1 MTKQEICRRIIDDM
15 LEYGLLN
22 EADAYD
28 IPSLRKEAEQIISSR
43 LEDYVLVYRT
53 GILED
58 Q

>member
-1 MTKQEICRRIIDDM
+1 MTKQEICRRIIEDM

-58 Q
+58 

>member
-28 IPSLRKEAEQIISSR
+28 IPSLQKEAEQIISSR